1 MAKKE
6 LLGNFAVDS
15 GQVMIGDPCYLDGF
29 NNDDYQEDGVEHEYS
44 YSGSCATTSTKENG
58 GELFL
63 NSNSGSPV
71 SVVSS
76 TGLGDG
82 IYPVYAIKEEG
93 RIKELIIKFF

>member
-15 GQVMIGDPCYLDGF
+15 GQVMIGDPCYLGVF
-29 NNDDYQEDGVEHEYS
+29 INDNHKEDAVKNEYS
-44 YSGSCATTSTKENG
+44 YSGVCATTTSKENG
-58 GELFL
+58 GELFTNGNKGVAL
-63 NSNSGSPV
+63 